1 MYNFECDRK
10 LNEHDRQYWKFD
22 NKTQRKGKSMP
33 EHHNLS
39 LQVFLTSLDE

>member
-1 MYNFECDRK
+1 MNNFEN
-10 LNEHDRQYWKFD
+10 LMNMIGQYWKFD